1 MQKKITWTVSI
12 AILVMLIVCISCEPI
27 DSDGDGWSDAQEITA
42 ATDPNNVDTDND
54 GYWDPY
60 DSNPLNAEIP
70 EDEVQT
76 EPEAESAVPTP
87 IEPTETTGS
96 APPEAPP
103 TPTEA
108 PILYPEAAAAEEL
121 RKLQN
126 AVKVL
131 MRNNDLNELANPVDI
146 PTSDMHQFPDV
157 ITRHGKAGVGYMLYL
172 HDFNGDG
179 TPDTNY
185 IHFRTAKGTYI
196 CDKYGRLT
204 QVSTGNE

>member
-1 MQKKITWTVSI
+1 VQKKIVWIVSI
-12 AILVMLIVCISCEPI
+12 AMLFVLIGGISCEPI

-60 DSNPLNAEIP
+60 DSNPLDAEIP
-70 EDEVQT
+70 EDELQT
-76 EPEAESAVPTP
+76 GPEAESPTPTP

-96 APPEAPP
+96 TTPEAPS
-103 TPTEA
+103 TSTEA
-108 PILYPEAAAAEEL
+108 PILYPEAAAANEL
-121 RKLQN
+121 RKVQN
-126 AVKVL
+126 AVHVL

-146 PTSDMHQFPDV
+146 PTSDMHQFPDA
-157 ITRHGKAGVGYMLYL
+157 ITTHGKAGVGYVLYL

-179 TPDTNY
+179 TTDTNY
-185 IHFRTAKGTYI
+185 IHFRTAKGTYT
-196 CDKYGRLT
+196 CDKYGRVT